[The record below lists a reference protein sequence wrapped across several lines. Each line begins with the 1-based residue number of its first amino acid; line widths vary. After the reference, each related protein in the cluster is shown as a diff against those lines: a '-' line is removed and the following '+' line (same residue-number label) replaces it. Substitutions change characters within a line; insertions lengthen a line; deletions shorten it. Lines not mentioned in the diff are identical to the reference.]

1 MSNSFICNAM
11 VGQEPLVS
19 VIVPIWNVE
28 PYIRQCLDS
37 ILAQS
42 YKNLEIIL
50 SDRMSV

>member
-1 MSNSFICNAM
+1 MN
-11 VGQEPLVS
+11 QPKVS
-19 VIVPIWNVE
+19 VIIPVYNTE
-28 PYIRQCLDS
+28 QYLCECMDS